1 PMKDQQ
7 RILSFFIPQ
16 TEYELGPVDITA
28 RLYQQ
33 VPKDEVELIKYTMAT
48 PAEKGV
54 YYTVVFL
61 HKEVQKQGSM
71 GFKGA

>member
-1 PMKDQQ
+1 MKDQQ
-7 RILSFFIPQ
+7 RILSFFIPM
-16 TEYELGPVDITA
+16 TEYESGPVDITD

-33 VPKDEVELIKYTMAT
+33 VPKDEIELIKYSMAT

-54 YYTVVFL
+54 FYTVVFIQ
-61 HKEVQKQGSM
+61 KEPQNKGAV